1 MERFIIWREDGRKIP
16 VEVLLEKMPD
26 VDILSRRPN
35 RLVVRMTPHDAQE
48 ICAALPE
55 LRMQQDQRY
64 TLLKH

>member
-1 MERFIIWREDGRKIP
+1 MERFIIWREDGGKIS

-26 VDILSRRPN
+26 VDILSRKPN

-55 LRMQQDQRY
+55 LWMQQDQRY